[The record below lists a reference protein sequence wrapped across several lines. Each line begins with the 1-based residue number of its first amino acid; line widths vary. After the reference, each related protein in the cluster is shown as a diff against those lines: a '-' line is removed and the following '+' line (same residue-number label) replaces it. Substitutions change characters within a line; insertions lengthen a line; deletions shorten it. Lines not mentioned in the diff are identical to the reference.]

1 MNPEDR
7 ERRVVEAVRGIPS
20 GAVASYG
27 QIAELA
33 GIPGGARQVG
43 YVLRTTTAE
52 IPWHRV
58 ITASGKIAF
67 PMGSRQ
73 FREQT
78 DRLDAEEVA
87 VERGRVDMRRY
98 RWRPDIDELI
108 WKDVMDG
115 ERTT

>member
-1 MNPEDR
+1 MNPEER
-7 ERRVVEAVRGIPS
+7 ERRVVEAIRGIPA

-27 QIAELA
+27 QIADLA
-33 GIPGGARQVG
+33 GIPRGARQVG

-52 IPWHRV
+52 VPWHRV
-58 ITASGKIAF
+58 LTASGRIAF
-67 PMGSRQ
+67 AEGSRQ

-78 DRLDAEEVA
+78 RRLDAEEIA
-87 VERGRVDMRRY
+87 VERGRVDMRLY

-115 ERTT
+115 DDTT

>member
-20 GAVASYG
+20 GTVASYG

-67 PMGSRQ
+67 PVGSRQ
-73 FREQT
+73 FCEQA